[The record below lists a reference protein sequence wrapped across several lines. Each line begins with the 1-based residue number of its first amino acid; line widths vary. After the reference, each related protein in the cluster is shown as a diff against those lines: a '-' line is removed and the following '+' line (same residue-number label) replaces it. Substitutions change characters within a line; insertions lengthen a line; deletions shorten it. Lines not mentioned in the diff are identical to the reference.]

1 MALRER
7 TIPNSPLER
16 ISEQRIKEY
25 FSENKSFSFKDS
37 KNSNGSSGKFM
48 IHFKKGKSQ
57 SDGVGTSKMTINVNR
72 KKIFCLLKDEKDFFR
87 SIRSY
92 NYYENLKNKLKQLE
106 KKASLNSINF
116 QQKENFNLD
125 NTICC
130 RQIFVCS
137 RNNLLSLWRYAR
149 SHRKPKYSMNC
160 RSFGH

>member
-37 KNSNGSSGKFM
+37 KNSSGSSGKFM

-106 KKASLNSINF
+106 KKKKKIKTKRKKSL
-116 QQKENFNLD
+116 
-125 NTICC
+125 
-130 RQIFVCS
+130 
-137 RNNLLSLWRYAR
+137 A
-149 SHRKPKYSMNC
+149 
-160 RSFGH
+160 